1 MVGLSALLHGH
12 NGHVFKLDLDPHS
25 LVYAPVLCCHT
36 NQNQNEQQKQVADPP
51 DDAETRVRSDS
62 AVDEQYSGP
71 IFHAELKPAEIEADL
86 VLVSH
91 AVT

>member
-1 MVGLSALLHGH
+1 M
-12 NGHVFKLDLDPHS
+12 
-25 LVYAPVLCCHT
+25 
-36 NQNQNEQQKQVADPP
+36 ADPP

-62 AVDEQYSGP
+62 AVDEHYSGP

-91 AVT
+91 FVT